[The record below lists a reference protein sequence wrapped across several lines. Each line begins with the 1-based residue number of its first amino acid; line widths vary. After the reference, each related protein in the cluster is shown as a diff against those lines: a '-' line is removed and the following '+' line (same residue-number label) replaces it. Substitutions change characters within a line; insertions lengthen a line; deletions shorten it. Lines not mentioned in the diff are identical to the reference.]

1 MHIAFYA
8 PLKPPDHPVPSGDR
22 QMARMLI
29 KALGLAGHS
38 VEIVSRLRAYLPD
51 NTQDMLAKLRDD
63 AQSEIDRIRHE
74 WTIGKPADIWL
85 TYHPYYRAPDY
96 LGPGLAARFGLN
108 YVTIEASYARKRDQG
123 PWANIQRVTTDAIR
137 AAALNICFTRRDHDG
152 LAGLGPDINLTYL
165 KPFIDVESFRDLRP
179 PAHREGE
186 LRLIAVAMMR
196 KGDKFDSYRMLA
208 AALALLDDL
217 PWHLTVIGAGPLR
230 AEVMDL
236 FGQIPPSRITWFGE
250 TGPAEV
256 APLLCEA
263 DLYCWP
269 GCGEAY
275 GLAYLEAEAAGL
287 PAVAQ
292 NTAGVPEVVR
302 HEETG
307 ILTPAGD
314 IAAFADA
321 IRNLSADR
329 GKLEQ
334 LAAQARR
341 FVLTERTLEIA
352 SASLNAALM
361 SIANDTR
368 TARDA
373 G

>member
-1 MHIAFYA
+1 
-8 PLKPPDHPVPSGDR
+8 
-22 QMARMLI
+22 MLI
-29 KALGLAGHS
+29 TALELAGHS

-51 NTQDMLAKLRDD
+51 NTQDVLAKLRDD
-63 AQSEIDRIRHE
+63 AQGEIDRIVDIWSAGRS
-74 WTIGKPADIWL
+74 ADIWL

-96 LGPGLAARFGLN
+96 LGPGLAARFGID

-123 PWANIQRVTTDAIR
+123 PWASAQRITTDAIK

-152 LAGLGPDINLTYL
+152 LASLGPDVKLAYL
-165 KPFIDVESFRDLRP
+165 KPFIDVRGFRDLRP
-179 PAHREGE
+179 PSRHDGE
-186 LRLIAVAMMR
+186 LRLVAVAMMR

-217 PWHLTVIGAGPLR
+217 PWHLTVIGDGPLR
-230 AEVMDL
+230 AQVTEL
-236 FGQIPPSRITWFGE
+236 FGQISPSRITWFGE
-250 TGPAEV
+250 VGPAEI

-314 IAAFADA
+314 VAAFADA
-321 IRNLSADR
+321 IRNLAVDR
-329 GKLEQ
+329 AKLEK
-334 LAAQARR
+334 LAAQARQ
-341 FVLTERTLEIA
+341 FVLTERTLEAA
-352 SASLNAALM
+352 SAQLNAALL
-361 SIANDTR
+361 SA
-368 TARDA
+368 ARDPGARRNA